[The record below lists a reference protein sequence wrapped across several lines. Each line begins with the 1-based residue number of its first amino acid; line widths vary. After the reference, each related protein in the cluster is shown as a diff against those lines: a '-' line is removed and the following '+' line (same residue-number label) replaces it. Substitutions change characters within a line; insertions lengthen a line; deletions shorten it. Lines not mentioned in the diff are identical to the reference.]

1 MYRFVDAVVVRAAAF
16 QPGAA
21 VAPWPD
27 LAGGTGEQVA
37 QWRCWLQQVWA
48 SEAVAAAI
56 EVASPV
62 LARRVR
68 EVCEGRRVR
77 EREVRRAV
85 LSVMRYLLRATSR
98 ATPFGL
104 FAGVAPARVGSRS
117 VARFGNGHHSVA
129 RVDAGWLGAVIS
141 RLEACHELRNQLPV
155 VRNNLAFLRDGRLVV
170 GCQQQAGTEPVEV
183 SVRHTAAVRTVLRAA
198 QAPIRLGD
206 LASKLATD
214 FPGRP
219 DSVINGMLAGLVAQR
234 ILITSLRPP
243 MTTADP
249 LAHVIEALAAAGAG
263 TVPTVAD
270 LLGALREIH
279 TELIRH
285 NRAASR
291 PEQRRDLRAGAAR
304 KMTAIVSA
312 GRPVTVDLRLDC
324 GVVLPHAV
332 AREAETTAAALV
344 RLTPNPSGSPAWQ
357 DYHHA
362 RFLERYGLRAL
373 VPVGEL
379 LNAGSGLGFPAG
391 YRDSWMTPPPRPGL
405 SGRDAALLALAQH
418 AALRQSTEIVLDEE
432 MIAGLAVGEATAARV
447 QPHTELRFR
456 VHAPTLGAL
465 DRGEFELAITGVSRA
480 AGTTTGRFL
489 DLFGT
494 GDRARMVST
503 YTGLP
508 TVNENALPVQLSC
521 PAVHARTGN
530 VTRSPAVLPHLL
542 ALAEHRTCGDTVL
555 PLDDLAVSADAQ
567 RLYLVSLSLRRP
579 VEPMVFSAVELTHHA
594 HPLLRFLCEMSTAC
608 LAACTPFSWGAATR
622 LPFLPRV
629 RYRRSI
635 LSPAMWALSAA
646 GLPGPAAPWR
656 DWSHSLAAWRGRLR
670 VPAAVYLGEGDR
682 RIRLDL
688 DEPAHLHVVRAEL
701 DRSGHT
707 TVREAPDPSAFGWI
721 DGRAHDIV
729 IPLAA
734 TARPVP
740 PRAWPGRAISREHG
754 HLPGSGDWLYVKLYA
769 HPDRHTAIL
778 TTHLPHLLSAWDSE
792 PQWWFIRYE
801 DPEQHLR
808 LRVRLR
814 GTDDASKAAA
824 RVAEWAAGL
833 RRLGLVGQVQWDT
846 YYPETGRFGEASA
859 MTAAESVFA
868 ADSAAVIAQLRAA
881 GRRSGP
887 HQHAVIA
894 ASMAD
899 LAIAVTGGV
908 EDGMRWLIQHIRA
921 PSLPPPAREV
931 HRQAIL
937 LADPGDDWAVL
948 RAQPGGKDI
957 VSWWARRRV
966 ALARYRDA
974 LAAAGEIAP
983 DSVLPD
989 LLHLHHA
996 RSAGICPDTEWAC
1009 RRLARAAALSWTSRT
1024 RGTP

>member
-1 MYRFVDAVVVRAAAF
+1 MRAAACR
-16 QPGAA
+16 PGAD

-27 LAGGTGEQVA
+27 LTGDTDEQVA
-37 QWRCWLQQVWA
+37 GWCRWLRRVWA
-48 SEAVAAAI
+48 SDGFAASV
-56 EVASPV
+56 EVASPA

-68 EVCEGRRVR
+68 EVCDGRRVR
-77 EREVRRAV
+77 QREVRRAV

-104 FAGVAPARVGSRS
+104 FAGVAPAQVGSRS
-117 VARFGNGHHSVA
+117 AAHFGDGHHAVA
-129 RVDAGWLGAVIS
+129 RVDAEWLGGVIR
-141 RLEACHELRNQLPV
+141 RLEACHELRNRLLV
-155 VRNNLAFLRDGRLVV
+155 VRNNLAFVRDERLVV
-170 GCQQQAGTEPVEV
+170 GCQQQAGTAAGTEPVEV
-183 SVRHTAAVRTVLRAA
+183 SVRHTAAVRTVLQATA
-198 QAPIRLGD
+198 APIRLGD
-206 LASKLATD
+206 LAGKLATD
-214 FPGRP
+214 FPDRP
-219 DSVINGMLAGLVAQR
+219 DSVIDGMLAGLVARR

-243 MTTADP
+243 MTTTDP

-263 TVPTVAD
+263 TVPVVAD

-279 TELIRH
+279 TDLIRH

-304 KMTAIVSA
+304 KMAAIVSA
-312 GRPVTVDLRLDC
+312 ERPVTVDLRLDC

-344 RLTPNPSGSPAWQ
+344 RLTPHPFGFPAWQ

-379 LNAGSGLGFPAG
+379 LHVESGLGFPAG
-391 YRDSWMTPPPRPGL
+391 YRDSRVTPPPRPGL
-405 SGRDAALLALAQH
+405 SERDAALLALAQH
-418 AALRQSTEIVLDEE
+418 AALQQTTEIVLDDT
-432 MIAGLAVGEATAARV
+432 MIVDLAVGEASTARA

-456 VHAPTLGAL
+456 VHAPTLDAL

-489 DLFGT
+489 DLFDT
-494 GDRARMVST
+494 DDRERMVST
-503 YTGLP
+503 YAGLP
-508 TVNENALPVQLSC
+508 TVSENALPVQLSC
-521 PAVHARTGN
+521 PVVHARTEN

-542 ALAEHRTCGDTVL
+542 ALAEHHTCGDKVI
-555 PLDDLAVSADAQ
+555 PLDDLAVSADVE
-567 RLYLVSLSLRRP
+567 RLYLVSLSQRRP
-579 VEPMVFSAVELTHHA
+579 VEPVVFSAVELTNHA
-594 HPLLRFLCEMSTAC
+594 HPLLRFLCEISTAR
-608 LAACTPFSWGAATR
+608 LAACTPFSWGAASR

-635 LSPAMWALSAA
+635 LSPATWALSATD
-646 GLPGPAAPWR
+646 LPGPAAPWR
-656 DWSHSLAAWRGRLR
+656 DWVNSLAAWRGRFR

-688 DEPAHLHVVRAEL
+688 DDAAHLHAVRAEL
-701 DRSGHT
+701 DRCGHT
-707 TVREAPDPSAFGWI
+707 TVREAPDPSVFGWI

-740 PRAWPGRAISREHG
+740 QRAWSGRAISREHG

-769 HPDRHTAIL
+769 HPDRQTAL
-778 TTHLPHLLSAWDSE
+778 LARHLPNLLSGWDSE
-792 PQWWFIRYE
+792 PEWWFLRYH

-808 LRVRLR
+808 LRIRLR
-814 GTDDASKAAA
+814 GTDDVGKAAA
-824 RVAEWAAGL
+824 RVAEWTAEL

-846 YYPETGRFGEASA
+846 YYPETGRFGEAAA
-859 MTAAESVFA
+859 MAAAESVFA
-868 ADSAAVIAQLRAA
+868 ADSAAVIAQMRAT
-881 GRRSGP
+881 GRRGGP

-894 ASMAD
+894 ASMVD

-908 EDGMRWLIQHIRA
+908 DDGMRWLIQHIRT

-937 LADPGDDWAVL
+937 LADPGDGWAAL
-948 RAQPGGKDI
+948 RALPGGEDI
-957 VSWWARRRV
+957 AAWWIRRRA

-974 LAAAGEIAP
+974 LAATGEIAP
-983 DSVLPD
+983 DSVLSD

-996 RSAGICPDTEWAC
+996 RIAGISPDNERAC
-1009 RRLARAAALSWTSRT
+1009 RRLARAAALSWISRT
-1024 RGTP
+1024 RGAP